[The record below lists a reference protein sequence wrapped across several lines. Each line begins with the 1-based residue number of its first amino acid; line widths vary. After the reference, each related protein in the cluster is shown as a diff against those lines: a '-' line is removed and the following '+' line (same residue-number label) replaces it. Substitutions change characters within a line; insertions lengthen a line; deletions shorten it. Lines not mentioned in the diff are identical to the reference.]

1 MKRLFLLLLSIVVLT
16 PLSFAAPP
24 LPRDSV
30 YQLNAQL
37 TDDRS
42 RVLAWGSSRGQPQ
55 VVSMLYSSCKF
66 VCPMIID
73 SGKAIEQSL
82 SPQERSQLKF
92 TMITFDPKRDTP
104 PVLARLR
111 RDHDLDATRW
121 TLARPDPRDTRA
133 IAGLLGIRYREL
145 ADGEFNHTSA
155 LVLLDAHGRVVART
169 ERIGGLPD
177 PAFLAAVRRTL
188 APEP

>member
-133 IAGLLGIRYREL
+133 IAALLGIRYREL

-155 LVLLDAHGRVVART
+155 LVLVDAHGRVVART

-177 PAFLAAVRRTL
+177 PAFLAAVRKTL